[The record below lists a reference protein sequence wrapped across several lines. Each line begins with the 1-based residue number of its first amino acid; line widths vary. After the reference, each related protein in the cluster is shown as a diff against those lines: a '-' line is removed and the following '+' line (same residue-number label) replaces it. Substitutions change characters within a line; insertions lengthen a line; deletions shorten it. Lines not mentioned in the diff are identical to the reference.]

1 MGLPRQEDCE
11 EQADIGCSNAG
22 RRGGEHLRCGGAKE
36 DSGRRVVLFSHIIT
50 EIDTIVEVL
59 DSVVDATKAKETLK
73 LQLSGFK
80 DQIVA
85 LESEVTGDLKKGKKK
100 QGNAAAGLVKA
111 RRGPAATVNFADL
124 QYNIDVVA
132 QSLGIEPVW
141 KSKKGLEQGD
151 EAVVKATKCG
161 IGFARLKQML
171 QKMVWFSSL
180 RTTTLSAFSL
190 R

>member
-11 EQADIGCSNAG
+11 EEADIGCSNAG

-59 DSVVDATKAKETLK
+59 DSVVDATKAKEMLK

-85 LESEVTGDLKKGKKK
+85 LESEVTGDLKKEKKK
-100 QGNAAAGLVKA
+100 Q
-111 RRGPAATVNFADL
+111 
-124 QYNIDVVA
+124 
-132 QSLGIEPVW
+132 
-141 KSKKGLEQGD
+141 EQ
-151 EAVVKATKCG
+151 
-161 IGFARLKQML
+161 
-171 QKMVWFSSL
+171 
-180 RTTTLSAFSL
+180 
-190 R
+190 